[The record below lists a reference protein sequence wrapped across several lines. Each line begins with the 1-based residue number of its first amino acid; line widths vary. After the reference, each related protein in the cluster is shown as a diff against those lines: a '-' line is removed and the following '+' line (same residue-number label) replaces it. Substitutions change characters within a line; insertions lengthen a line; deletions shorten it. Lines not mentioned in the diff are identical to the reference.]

1 MSDNKISILSE
12 KFDNEK
18 TGEQIEGITIMIDGK
33 LKNMLDIIIEKEGTY
48 NNYTEVIKDL
58 VFAGINQIVEKY
70 KRQNSP
76 LFMALQL
83 SIMNFIGFILLR
95 FPFFGEE

>member
-48 NNYTEVIKDL
+48 NNYTEIIKAL
-58 VFAGINQIVEKY
+58 VFAGINQFVEKY
-70 KRQNSP
+70 KR
-76 LFMALQL
+76 
-83 SIMNFIGFILLR
+83 
-95 FPFFGEE
+95 